1 MTTDGLHTISK
12 MALLTVT
19 GWAVSLSDV
28 IEVAKLFSFVV
39 PTALSVVVFVRDHK
53 KRKNEDQ

>member
-1 MTTDGLHTISK
+1 MTADGLQTITK

-39 PTALSVVVFVRDHK
+39 PTALSVVVFVRDHN